1 MFKTIGRAQ
10 CWPRSSDCQVRKR
23 KISADCK
30 MNKKT
35 TNIYFPVLVI
45 IIFLVFVA
53 DQKSAMVNLPGKKK
67 REVRKKRIYFYG
79 D

>member
-1 MFKTIGRAQ
+1 MLASQFRLPGEK
-10 CWPRSSDCQVRKR
+10 K
-23 KISADCK
+23 KNSADCK

-67 REVRKKRIYFYG
+67 REVRKKRVYFYG
-79 D
+79 DWLCLL

>member
-1 MFKTIGRAQ
+1 
-10 CWPRSSDCQVRKR
+10 
-23 KISADCK
+23 

-45 IIFLVFVA
+45 LIFLVFVA

-67 REVRKKRIYFYG
+67 REVRKKRVYFYG

>member
-1 MFKTIGRAQ
+1 MLASQFRLPGEK
-10 CWPRSSDCQVRKR
+10 K
-23 KISADCK
+23 KNSADCK
-30 MNKKT
+30 MNKKNT
-35 TNIYFPVLVI
+35 KFPVLVI

-67 REVRKKRIYFYG
+67 REVRKKRVYFYG

>member
-1 MFKTIGRAQ
+1 
-10 CWPRSSDCQVRKR
+10 
-23 KISADCK
+23 

-45 IIFLVFVA
+45 IIFLFFVA
-53 DQKSAMVNLPGKKK
+53 DQESAKVNLPGKKK
-67 REVRKKRIYFYG
+67 RELRKKRVCFYG